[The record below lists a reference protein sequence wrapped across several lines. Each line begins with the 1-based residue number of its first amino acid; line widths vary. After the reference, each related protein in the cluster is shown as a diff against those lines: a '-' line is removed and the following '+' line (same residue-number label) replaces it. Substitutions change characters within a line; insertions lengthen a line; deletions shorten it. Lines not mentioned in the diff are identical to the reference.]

1 MLKANAGIYECI
13 GQIYSIRDEEKFF
26 AASGL
31 LIIVGKR
38 YRIIVTNHYYRQLQR
53 ISLQLYYFISSIIY
67 HALDYNVT
75 WNIRPLKSL

>member
-31 LIIVGKR
+31 LIILGKR
-38 YRIIVTNHYYRQLQR
+38 YRIIVTNHILDVCKE
-53 ISLQLYYFISSIIY
+53 Y
-67 HALDYNVT
+67 HSNYTTLFP
-75 WNIRPLKSL
+75 RP